1 MGNNKIAYAE
11 VYEILELM
19 EKKYI
24 DKIPKKLVEMF
35 REERNSKYRPIID
48 VKKPLY
54 EQNLQRETLVILAV
68 LNLNYWCESEEE
80 KQNLLRDYAEN
91 EKKNEIEIRNKYN
104 PDNIFKNEM
113 KIQENAENQ
122 LVVYNDGILKKLWN
136 KIKTFFVG
144 RNKK

>member
-113 KIQENAENQ
+113 KIQEKAENQ